1 MSKKR
6 KGSEITQGDGGKA
19 RKLRIDQGEQNDTA
33 SSSHGDDSPQTIQ
46 GGEEA
51 RGQPPAWADV
61 SIHGI
66 VAALTLTPR
75 M

>member
-6 KGSEITQGDGGKA
+6 KGSEITQDKGGKA

-46 GGEEA
+46 GDEEV
-51 RGQPPAWADV
+51 RDQPPAWADV
-61 SIHGI
+61 SIHRI
-66 VAALTLTPR
+66 FAAFTLTPR